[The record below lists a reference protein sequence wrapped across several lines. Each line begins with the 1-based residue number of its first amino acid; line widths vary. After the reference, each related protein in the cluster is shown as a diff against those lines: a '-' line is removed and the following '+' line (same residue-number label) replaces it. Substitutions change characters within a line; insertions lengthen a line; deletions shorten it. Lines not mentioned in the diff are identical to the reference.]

1 LLQTSPEGTK
11 LLFTR
16 LKKTS
21 PGSSCLRLIGKRR
34 EDVAAVMR
42 TVFMVLALFLCGWV
56 EPTLAQ
62 EPFYKGKT
70 IRLIVGTD
78 PGGGFDTYSRAI
90 ARHMSRHIPGGPTIV
105 VENMPGAAHLIS
117 ANYIYKIAKPD
128 GLTMGNFTGTL
139 LLGQVLKRPGIE
151 FDARKFEY
159 VGAPSR
165 DVSTCALAKR
175 SGVGTLQQWI
185 GSKNVVKIGGIGPG
199 DFTYEIPKILEF
211 ALGLPVQVVAGY
223 KGTAPIRLAVEGGE
237 VDGVCMDWN
246 SIKATWRKAL
256 DSGDVKVVVQITPR
270 VHPELSDIPRAS
282 DFANTAEGRRLIQVG
297 IYDRGTIFRP
307 YMLPPGVSPERVQ
320 LLRAAF
326 AETLKDPL
334 FLADA
339 KKSNLV
345 IDGVSGNELEKIAVE
360 MFKLDAA
367 TAGKLNDI
375 LK

>member
-1 LLQTSPEGTK
+1 
-11 LLFTR
+11 
-16 LKKTS
+16 
-21 PGSSCLRLIGKRR
+21 
-34 EDVAAVMR
+34 MR

-159 VGAPSR
+159 IGAPSR

>member
-1 LLQTSPEGTK
+1 MVVIVRLLMIVQMICFAWAGP
-11 LLFTR
+11 
-16 LKKTS
+16 
-21 PGSSCLRLIGKRR
+21 
-34 EDVAAVMR
+34 A
-42 TVFMVLALFLCGWV
+42 
-56 EPTLAQ
+56 LAQ
-62 EPFYKGKT
+62 DSFYKGKT
-70 IRLIVGTD
+70 VRLIVGTEA
-78 PGGGFDTYSRAI
+78 GGGFDTYSRAI
-90 ARHMSRHIPGGPTIV
+90 ARHMSRYISGAPTIV

-117 ANYIYKIAKPD
+117 ANYLYKIAKPD
-128 GLTMGNFTGTL
+128 GLAIGNFTGTL
-139 LLGQVLKRPGIE
+139 LLGQVLGRPGVE

-159 VGAPSR
+159 IGAPSR
-165 DVSTCALAKR
+165 DISTCSLAKR

-185 GSKNVVKIGGIGPG
+185 GAKNVIKVGGIGPG
-199 DFTYEIPKILEF
+199 DFTYENPKILEF

-270 VHPELSDIPRAS
+270 IHPEMSDVPLAS
-282 DFANTAEGRRLIQVG
+282 DFAKTAEGRKLIQVG

-307 YMLPPGVSPERVQ
+307 YVLPPGVPKERVQ
-320 LLRAAF
+320 SLRVAF
-326 AETLKDPL
+326 AETLKDPE

-345 IDGVSGNELEKIAVE
+345 IDPVAGSELEKIAME
-360 MFKLDAA
+360 MFKLDPAM
-367 TAGKLNDI
+367 TSKLNDI

>member
-1 LLQTSPEGTK
+1 MTVVI
-11 LLFTR
+11 FTM
-16 LKKTS
+16 
-21 PGSSCLRLIGKRR
+21 LI
-34 EDVAAVMR
+34 
-42 TVFMVLALFLCGWV
+42 VLEIFFFAWI
-56 EPTLAQ
+56 EPILAQ
-62 EPFYKGKT
+62 ESFYKGKT
-70 IRLIVGTD
+70 IRLVVGTD

-90 ARHMSRHIPGGPTIV
+90 ARHMSRYLPGVPTIV

-128 GLTMGNFTGTL
+128 GLTIGNFTGTL
-139 LLGQVLKRPGIE
+139 LLGQVLGRPGIE

-159 VGAPSR
+159 IGAPSR
-165 DVSTCALAKR
+165 DISTCALAKR
-175 SGVGTLQQWI
+175 SGISSLQQWI
-185 GSKNVVKIGGIGPG
+185 GSKNVIKIGGIGPG
-199 DFTYEIPKILEF
+199 DFTYENPKILEF

-270 VHPELSDIPRAS
+270 VHPEMSDVPLAS
-282 DFANTAEGRRLIQVG
+282 DFAKTAEGQKLIQVG

-307 YMLPPGVSPERVQ
+307 YILPPGMPRERVQ

-326 AETLKDPL
+326 AETLKDPE

-345 IDGVSGNELEKIAVE
+345 IDSVTGNELEKIALE
-360 MFKLDAA
+360 MFKLDPAMIS
-367 TAGKLNDI
+367 KLNEI

>member
-1 LLQTSPEGTK
+1 VMLIVHVILG
-11 LLFTR
+11 LFFFAWIET
-16 LKKTS
+16 T
-21 PGSSCLRLIGKRR
+21 I
-34 EDVAAVMR
+34 
-42 TVFMVLALFLCGWV
+42 
-56 EPTLAQ
+56 AQ

-70 IRLIVGTD
+70 IRLVVGTD

-90 ARHMSRHIPGGPTIV
+90 ARHMSRHIPGDPTIV

-117 ANYIYKIAKPD
+117 ANYIYKIAKSD
-128 GLTMGNFTGTL
+128 GLTMGNFTGAL

-159 VGAPSR
+159 IGAPSR
-165 DVSTCALAKR
+165 DISTCVLAKR
-175 SGVGTLQQWI
+175 SGIGSLQQWI
-185 GSKNVVKIGGIGPG
+185 GSKNVIKIGGIGPG

-256 DSGDVKVVVQITPR
+256 DNGDIKVVVQITPK
-270 VHPELSDIPRAS
+270 VHPEMSDIPLAS
-282 DFANTAEGRRLIQVG
+282 DFANTAEGRKLIQVG

-307 YMLPPGVSPERVQ
+307 YILPPGVPRERVQ
-320 LLRAAF
+320 LLRDAF

-345 IDGVSGNELEKIAVE
+345 IDSASGNELEKIALE
-360 MFKLDAA
+360 MFKLDPA
-367 TAGKLNDI
+367 TTSKLNEI